1 MPGSEVGSADD
12 LMEVYRGGQPLPGD
26 ASRDATQY
34 PLDEPPVWVY
44 TAKDAL
50 KSPKLEAV
58 AEFRKAVE
66 AAEKKKP

>member
-1 MPGSEVGSADD
+1 
-12 LMEVYRGGQPLPGD
+12 
-26 ASRDATQY
+26 
-34 PLDEPPVWVY
+34 VWTY

-50 KSPKLEAV
+50 KSPKIEAV